1 MKDIELECLP
11 AWRYCQVREGEKVPF
26 PAGWQSNPLQLT
38 QIMTNNLG
46 VLLGPKSAGVVAL
59 DFDGAT
65 AWTWFEETFGIDVLE
80 QIIDTVAWTSG
91 KDFRCQMAFSVPED
105 YWPLLR
111 TQKIP
116 TGDHEGFEFRWDR
129 TQSILPPSR
138 LADGRQYTWINS
150 PSTTDLLAL
159 PENIL
164 IWWVLKCN
172 PEPVK
177 ATTIYS
183 PTTVDGDEVVAIYEE
198 LKRHYPVLGWD
209 MWAKATWAACRTLG
223 RSDGVAVMKTFW
235 PEQQE
240 GEYNNLLTTKTEPA
254 KPVTLGTVITWIR
267 RRDPNFNRAPIARKS
282 ISIKGNYYQEQIAQ
296 EIAILENEIMRRKQN
311 G

>member
-46 VLLGPKSAGVVAL
+46 LLLGPKSAGVVAL

-65 AWTWFEETFGIDVLE
+65 AWAWFEETFGIDVLE
-80 QIIDTVAWTSG
+80 QIIDTVSWTSG

-138 LADGRQYTWINS
+138 LADGRQYRWINT

-164 IWWVLKCN
+164 IWWLLKCN
-172 PEPVK
+172 PEPVPVQ
-177 ATTIYS
+177 ATTLPKTSNEDVFKIYQ
-183 PTTVDGDEVVAIYEE
+183 E
-198 LKRHYPVLGWD
+198 LKRLYPVLGYDRWSV
-209 MWAKATWAACRTLG
+209 ATWIITRELG
-223 RSDGVAVMKTFW
+223 QAEGLAVM
-235 PEQQE
+235 QQFYPPDRP
-240 GEYNNLLTTKTEPA
+240 GAYDILFKSQHTGKPA
-254 KPVTLGTVITWIR
+254 SIGTVIEWIR
-267 RRDPNFNRAPIARKS
+267 QHNPNYRKEQQFNVDAPTKTS
-282 ISIKGNYYQEQIAQ
+282 IQK
-296 EIAILENEIMRRKQN
+296 LRRKLKEMY
-311 G
+311 